1 MQEYVTKNPE
11 ELNFFLDFIDTSSK
25 ISQFQVN
32 SIGRRTKILSEGKD
46 VNCIF
51 QPQIP
56 DFILLPITPSEDEGS
71 KMGKMRQEADQRGQ
85 KWLQINDN
93 IFNALQLGG
102 ALNSGYQTIRQL
114 LHEYTSYNESITL
127 TCLPIYHL
135 EPNTRIHIQNPKSS
149 IYGDYMI
156 KSLSFSFDNGSLMT
170 INTTKAF
177 EKI

>member
-1 MQEYVTKNPE
+1 MQDYVTKNPE
-11 ELNFFLDFIDTSSK
+11 ELDFFLDFIDTSSK

-32 SIGRRTKILSEGKD
+32 NIGRRTKTLSEDKN

-56 DFILLPITPSEDEGS
+56 DIILLPRTSSSDASSE
-71 KMGKMRQEADQRGQ
+71 MGKMRQEADQRGQ
-85 KWLQINDN
+85 TWWQVDDS
-93 IFNALQLGG
+93 IFNSLSLGG
-102 ALNSGYQTIRQL
+102 MFNSGYQIIRQL
-114 LHEYTSYNESITL
+114 LHQYTSYNESVTL
-127 TCLPIYHL
+127 TCLPIYYL
-135 EPNTRIHIQNPKSS
+135 EPNTRIHIQNPKSL

-156 KSLSFSFDNGSLMT
+156 KSLSFSFDNGGLMT